1 MAEFATLAR
10 PYANAVF
17 DLAVEADNFD
27 DWSNDLN
34 FLTTVIEDTTMTAVI
49 ANPQV
54 DKNTLTR
61 LLLDVCEEP
70 LSKLGVNLLK
80 ILLENKRLNTIPQIA
95 LQFEQLKAQHQG
107 MRKVEITA
115 PYPVEPQ
122 QQQEIETAL
131 KRRLGKTVDVD
142 ITLDKSLL
150 GGCLI
155 RTGDEVIDVSMKGHL
170 QRLATELRR

>member
-34 FLTTVIEDTTMTAVI
+34 FLTTVIEDPIIDKVI
-49 ANPQV
+49 VNPQV
-54 DKNTLTR
+54 DKDTLTR
-61 LLLDVCEEP
+61 LLFDICDD
-70 LSKLGVNLLK
+70 NLEREGKNFFK
-80 ILLENKRLNTIPQIA
+80 ILLDNNRLQAIPQIA
-95 LQFEQLKAQHQG
+95 FQYEQLKAQHQG
-107 MRKVEITA
+107 YLNVEIFT

-131 KRRLGKTVDVD
+131 KRRLGKTVDVNMA
-142 ITLDKSLL
+142 LDKSLL

-155 RTGDEVIDVSMKGHL
+155 RAGDDVIDVSMKGHL